1 MNDPTDTLP
10 TSPTVPGPPPTRIE
24 LPDTAPATFNDFR
37 AGTLAASAG
46 SLAADYQ
53 RLAEELIDRI
63 VASETAE
70 GRRA

>member
-1 MNDPTDTLP
+1 VHKEPSRFELLRMDKE
-10 TSPTVPGPPPTRIE
+10 TRQR
-24 LPDTAPATFNDFR
+24 TR
-37 AGTLAASAG
+37 TLAASAG